1 LRPSN
6 AGGVNI
12 AVALPLNRQSLH
24 ACLAKTPMTLPAAP
38 MLTRRSA
45 LAAAVAALAW
55 RPAFAVE
62 DAPGDQAEALHVLNR
77 LAFGPTPGDLDRVT
91 RLGAPAW
98 IAEQLHP
105 ERLALPAFLADQLAA
120 LHTPHQTQRE
130 MVQEYREMAKE
141 AKLAK
146 QAETA
151 SPDGKKPQTGEG
163 AERRQKVAAIYVE
176 AGEER
181 LLQALNSPRQ
191 LQEVLVDFW
200 FNHFNVFQGKGLDRV
215 LVESYEREAIRP
227 HVLGRF
233 RTMLGATAKHP
244 AMLFYLDNWLS
255 VAPGYQPRRGGG
267 GAGKASGLNEN
278 YAREVMEL
286 HTLGVD
292 GGYTQQDVTEL
303 ARILTGWT
311 MVPEQPRRRR
321 VVDGMDNT
329 ASGHGDSIF
338 GFDPERHD
346 NGTKNWLGNTVPP
359 RGQMEGEFALDVLA
373 RHPATA
379 RHIAFKLAR
388 RFVADEPP
396 PPLVGRLAQRF
407 LDTDGDL
414 RAVMQALVDS
424 PEFRDTR
431 SAKFKTPYQYVMSAV
446 RASGIVTTNVK
457 PLMAQLTQLGQPLYG
472 CQTPDGYHDTE
483 ADWLNPNA
491 ITQRVNFATALASGK
506 LPLQRVDDPDAPIA
520 AATGMKAMERQTDR
534 AMNGNQP
541 VEGSTPPVD
550 ATALF
555 ATLGPAI
562 SDKTRAA
569 VASSPAA
576 LHAALVLGSPDF
588 MRR

>member
-1 LRPSN
+1 
-6 AGGVNI
+6 
-12 AVALPLNRQSLH
+12 
-24 ACLAKTPMTLPAAP
+24 MTLPTALP
-38 MLTRRSA
+38 MTRRSA

-55 RPAFAVE
+55 RPAFAVAE
-62 DAPGDQAEALHVLNR
+62 VDAGQSDALHVLNR
-77 LAFGPTPGDLDRVT
+77 LAFGPAPGDLERVARMGT
-91 RLGAPAW
+91 PAW
-98 IAEQLHP
+98 IAEQLQP
-105 ERLALPAFLADQLAA
+105 ERLALPAFLADQLAS
-120 LHTPHQTQRE
+120 LHTPGETQRE
-130 MVQEYREMAKE
+130 MIQQYREAQKE
-141 AKLAK
+141 AKEAK

-151 SPDGKKPQTGEG
+151 SPDGKKPQTDAG
-163 AERRQKVAAIYVE
+163 AERRRQVATVVVE

-215 LVESYEREAIRP
+215 LVENYEREAIRP
-227 HVLGRF
+227 NVLGRF

-255 VAPGYQPRRGGG
+255 VAPGYQPRVRL
-267 GAGKASGLNEN
+267 GAAAKVGGLNEN

-311 MVPEQPRRRR
+311 MQPQQPRRRFDIGSAPVYAR
-321 VVDGMDNT
+321 
-329 ASGHGDSIF
+329 GHQGDSIF
-338 GFDPERHD
+338 AFDPARHD
-346 NGTKNWLGNTVPP
+346 NGSKTWLGHAIAPG
-359 RGQMEGEFALDVLA
+359 GQMEGEFALDVLA
-373 RHPATA
+373 RHPSTA
-379 RHIAFKLAR
+379 KHIAFKLAR
-388 RFVADEPP
+388 RFVADEPSP
-396 PPLVGRLAQRF
+396 ALVGRLSARF

-414 RAVMQALVDS
+414 RAVMQALVES
-424 PEFRDTR
+424 PEFRD
-431 SAKFKTPYQYVMSAV
+431 AKPVKFKTPYQYVMSSV
-446 RASGIVTTNVK
+446 RATGIATTNVR
-457 PLMAQLTQLGQPLYG
+457 PLMAVLSQLGQPLYG

-506 LPLQRVDDPDAPIA
+506 LPLQRIDDPNAPVPAQGI
-520 AATGMKAMERQTDR
+520 KAMERQTDQ
-534 AMNGNQP
+534 AMARDQA

-550 ATALF
+550 ATTLL

-562 SDKTRAA
+562 SDRTRAA
-569 VASSPAA
+569 VAGSQPA
-576 LHAALVLGSPDF
+576 LRAALVLGSPDF

>member
-1 LRPSN
+1 MPQTT
-6 AGGVNI
+6 AFPI
-12 AVALPLNRQSLH
+12 
-24 ACLAKTPMTLPAAP
+24 
-38 MLTRRSA
+38 TRRGALATA
-45 LAAAVAALAW
+45 LAAIAW
-55 RPAFAVE
+55 RPSFAAE
-62 DAPGDQAEALHVLNR
+62 DPGQADALHVLDR
-77 LAFGPTPGDLDRVT
+77 LAFGPAPGDLERVT
-91 RLGAPAW
+91 RMGASMW
-98 IAEQLHP
+98 IAEQLRP
-105 ERLALPAFLADQLAA
+105 ERIAMPSWLADQLSS
-120 LHTPHQTQRE
+120 LRTPGETQRE
-130 MVQEYREMAKE
+130 LIQGYRDAQKE
-141 AKLAK
+141 AKEAK

-151 SPDGKKPQTGEG
+151 SPDGAKPKTEQAG
-163 AERRQKVAAIYVE
+163 ERRRMVAAIALE
-176 AGEER
+176 SGEER

-227 HVLGRF
+227 HLLGRF

-255 VAPGYQPRRGGG
+255 VAPGWQPRRKLGGG
-267 GAGKASGLNEN
+267 GAAKASGLNEN
-278 YAREVMEL
+278 YARELMEL

-311 MVPEQPRRRR
+311 MLPQQPKRRRFASG
-321 VVDGMDNT
+321 VDNT

-338 GFDPERHD
+338 AFDPARHD
-346 NGTKNWLGNTVPP
+346 NGSKTWLGHAVAPG
-359 RGQMEGEFALDVLA
+359 GQMEGEFALDVLA

-379 RHIAFKLAR
+379 KHVAFKLAR
-388 RFVADEPP
+388 RFVADEPSP
-396 PPLVGRLAQRF
+396 ALVDRLAQRF
-407 LDTDGDL
+407 LASDGDL

-424 PEFRDTR
+424 PEFRDPKPT
-431 SAKFKTPYQYVMSAV
+431 KFKTPYQYIVSAV
-446 RASGIVTTNVK
+446 RATGIVTTNVR
-457 PLMAQLTQLGQPLYG
+457 PLLATLSQLGQPLYG

-506 LPLQRVDDPDAPIA
+506 LPLQRVDDPNLP
-520 AATGMKAMERQTDR
+520 TGGNALKAMERQTDR
-534 AMNGNQP
+534 AMAGNQP

-550 ATALF
+550 ATTLL
-555 ATLGPAI
+555 ATLGPTI

-569 VASSPAA
+569 VTNAPPA
-576 LHAALVLGSPDF
+576 LRAALVLGSPDF

>member
-1 LRPSN
+1 
-6 AGGVNI
+6 
-12 AVALPLNRQSLH
+12 
-24 ACLAKTPMTLPAAP
+24 MTLPTAFP
-38 MLTRRSA
+38 MTRRSA

-55 RPAFAVE
+55 RPAFAVA
-62 DAPGDQAEALHVLNR
+62 DADAAQDDALHVLNR
-77 LAFGPTPGDLDRVT
+77 LAFGPAPGDLERVA
-91 RLGAPAW
+91 RMGAPAW
-98 IAEQLHP
+98 IAEQLQP
-105 ERLALPAFLADQLAA
+105 ERLALPAFLADQLAS
-120 LHTPHQTQRE
+120 LRTPKQSQRE
-130 MVQEYREMAKE
+130 LIEQYREMAKE
-141 AKLAK
+141 AKDAK

-151 SPDGKKPQTGEG
+151 SPDGKKPQTEEG

-176 AGEER
+176 AGDER

-227 HVLGRF
+227 NVLGRF
-233 RTMLGATAKHP
+233 RTMLGATARHP

-255 VAPGYQPRRGGG
+255 AAPGFKARGI
-267 GAGKASGLNEN
+267 GKQATGLNEN
-278 YAREVMEL
+278 YARELMEL

-303 ARILTGWT
+303 ARIFTGWT
-311 MVPEQPRRRR
+311 MQPQQPRRRR
-321 VVDGMDNT
+321 VDIESAPVY
-329 ASGHGDSIF
+329 ARGHPGDSIF
-338 GFDPERHD
+338 AFDPARHD
-346 NGTKNWLGNTVPP
+346 NGSKTWLGHSIAPG
-359 RGQMEGEFALDVLA
+359 GQMEGEFALDVLA

-379 RHIAFKLAR
+379 KHIAIKLAR
-388 RFVADEPP
+388 RFVADQPSP
-396 PPLVGRLAQRF
+396 ALVGRLSARF

-424 PEFRDTR
+424 PEFRDAKP
-431 SAKFKTPYQYVMSAV
+431 AKFKTPYQYVLSSV
-446 RASGIVTTNVK
+446 RASGIATTNVK
-457 PLMAQLTQLGQPLYG
+457 PLMAVLAQLGQPLYG

-506 LPLQRVDDPDAPIA
+506 LPLQHIDDPAAPVPAQGI
-520 AATGMKAMERQTDR
+520 KAMERQTDQ
-534 AMNGNQP
+534 AMARDQA

-550 ATALF
+550 ATTLL

-569 VASSPAA
+569 VASSPPA
-576 LHAALVLGSPDF
+576 LRAALVLGSPDF

>member
-1 LRPSN
+1 MSLP
-6 AGGVNI
+6 I
-12 AVALPLNRQSLH
+12 AF
-24 ACLAKTPMTLPAAP
+24 PMT
-38 MLTRRSA
+38 RRGA
-45 LAAAVAALAW
+45 LAATLAAMAW
-55 RPAFAVE
+55 RPTFAAE
-62 DAPGDQAEALHVLNR
+62 AAAGDPSEALHVLNR
-77 LAFGPTPGDLDRVT
+77 LAFGPAPGDLDRVT
-91 RLGAPAW
+91 RMGASAW
-98 IAEQLHP
+98 IAEQMHP
-105 ERLALPAFLADQLAA
+105 ERLALPSWLASQLAG
-120 LHTPHQTQRE
+120 LRTPNETQRE
-130 MVQEYREMAKE
+130 LVQQYREMAKE

-151 SPDGKKPQTGEG
+151 PADGKKPRTEEG
-163 AERRQKVAAIYVE
+163 GERRRQIATIYVE

-181 LLQALNSPRQ
+181 LLQALGSPRQ
-191 LQEVLVDFW
+191 LEEVLVDFW
-200 FNHFNVFQGKGLDRV
+200 FNHFNVYQGKGLVRV
-215 LVESYEREAIRP
+215 LTESYEREAIRP
-227 HVLGRF
+227 HVFGRF

-255 VAPGYQPRRGGG
+255 VAPGWQPRRGAGA
-267 GAGKASGLNEN
+267 AGKASGLNEN

-311 MVPEQPRRRR
+311 MVPQQSKRRR
-321 VVDGMDNT
+321 VVDGMADS

-346 NGTKNWLGNTVPP
+346 NGTKTWLGQRVAPG
-359 RGQMEGEFALDVLA
+359 GQMEGEFALDVLA

-388 RFVADEPP
+388 RFVADAPAP
-396 PPLVGRLAQRF
+396 ALVERLARRF
-407 LDTDGDL
+407 QDTDGDL
-414 RAVMQALVDS
+414 RAVMQSLVDA
-424 PEFRDTR
+424 PEFRDPR
-431 SAKFKTPYQYVMSAV
+431 PVKFKTPYQYVLSSV
-446 RASGIVTTNVK
+446 RATGIVTTNVK

-506 LPLQRVDDPDAPIA
+506 LPLQRVDDPNAPA
-520 AATGMKAMERQTDR
+520 EANGKKAMERQADR
-534 AMNGNQP
+534 AMNRDQP

-550 ATALF
+550 AAALL
-555 ATLGPAI
+555 ATLGPAV

-569 VASSPAA
+569 VASTPPA
-576 LHAALVLGSPDF
+576 LQAALVLGSPDF

>member
-1 LRPSN
+1 M
-6 AGGVNI
+6 
-12 AVALPLNRQSLH
+12 PL
-24 ACLAKTPMTLPAAP
+24 TLAP
-38 MLTRRSA
+38 MITRRSA
-45 LAAAVAALAW
+45 LGVALAALAW
-55 RPAFAVE
+55 RPALAVA
-62 DAPGDQAEALHVLNR
+62 DADGAQAEALHVLNR

-91 RLGAPAW
+91 RMGAPAW

-105 ERLALPAFLADQLAA
+105 ERLALPAFLADQLAT
-120 LHTPHQTQRE
+120 LHTPDETQRE
-130 MVQEYREMAKE
+130 LVAGYREMQKE
-141 AKLAK
+141 AKQAK

-151 SPDGKKPQTGEG
+151 SADGTKPRTEEAG
-163 AERRQKVAAIYVE
+163 ERRKQVATVYLE

-200 FNHFNVFQGKGLDRV
+200 FNHFNVYQGKGLDRV

-233 RTMLGATAKHP
+233 RTLLGATAKHP

-255 VAPGYQPRRGGG
+255 VAPGYPPRRGGG
-267 GAGKASGLNEN
+267 AKASGLNEN

-292 GGYTQQDVTEL
+292 AGYTQQDVTEL

-311 MVPEQPRRRR
+311 MLPQKPHRRRG
-321 VVDGMDNT
+321 VVDGPDF
-329 ASGHGDSIF
+329 AVSRHGDSIF
-338 GFDPERHD
+338 GFDPARHD
-346 NGTKNWLGNTVPP
+346 DGTKTWLGHTIAPG
-359 RGQMEGEFALDVLA
+359 GQMEGELALDVLA

-379 RHIAFKLAR
+379 KHIATQLAR
-388 RFVADEPP
+388 RFVADEPAP
-396 PPLVGRLAQRF
+396 ALVSQIAQRF
-407 LDTDGDL
+407 LATDGDL
-414 RAVMQALVDS
+414 RAAMQAIFDS
-424 PEFRDTR
+424 PEFRDSR
-431 SAKFKTPYQYVMSAV
+431 PVKFKTPYQYVLSSV
-446 RASGIVTTNVK
+446 RAAGISATNVR
-457 PLMAQLTQLGQPLYG
+457 PLMATLTQLGQPLYG

-491 ITQRVNFATALASGK
+491 ITQRVNFATALASGR
-506 LPLQRVDDPDAPIA
+506 LPLQRVDDPNAPA
-520 AATGMKAMERQTDR
+520 GANGMKALERQTDR
-534 AMNGNQP
+534 AMNQDVA

-550 ATALF
+550 VAALL

-569 VASSPAA
+569 VAGSPPP
-576 LHAALVLGSPDF
+576 LQAALVLGSPDF

>member
-1 LRPSN
+1 
-6 AGGVNI
+6 
-12 AVALPLNRQSLH
+12 
-24 ACLAKTPMTLPAAP
+24 M
-38 MLTRRSA
+38 TRRSA
-45 LAAAVAALAW
+45 LAAALAAVAW
-55 RPAFAVE
+55 RPAFALA
-62 DAPGDQAEALHVLNR
+62 DADPGQAEALHVLNR
-77 LAFGPTPGDLDRVT
+77 LAFGPTPGDLERVT
-91 RLGAPAW
+91 RMGATAW

-105 ERLALPAFLADQLAA
+105 ERLALPSFLADQLAS
-120 LHTPHQTQRE
+120 LHTPTESQRE
-130 MVQEYREMAKE
+130 LIQEYKQMAKE
-141 AKLAK
+141 AKDAK

-151 SPDGKKPQTGEG
+151 SPDGKKPQTEEG
-163 AERRQKVAAIYVE
+163 AERRQKVARITVE
-176 AGEER
+176 AGDER

-227 HVLGRF
+227 NVLGRF

-255 VAPGYQPRRGGG
+255 VAPGYQPRRPGGA
-267 GAGKASGLNEN
+267 AGKASGLNEN

-311 MVPEQPRRRR
+311 MQPLQQRRRR
-321 VVDGMDNT
+321 RIDMEGAPT
-329 ASGHGDSIF
+329 YTPPHQGDSIF

-346 NGTKNWLGNTVPP
+346 NGTKTWLGHTVAPS
-359 RGQMEGEFALDVLA
+359 GLSEGEFALDVLA

-388 RFVADEPP
+388 RFVADDPSP
-396 PPLVGRLAQRF
+396 ALVDRLAQRF

-424 PEFRDTR
+424 PDFRDPR
-431 SAKFKTPYQYVMSAV
+431 PVKFKSPYQYVMSAV
-446 RASGIVTTNVK
+446 RASGIVTSNVK
-457 PLMAQLTQLGQPLYG
+457 PLMAVLSQLGEPLYG
-472 CQTPDGYHDTE
+472 CQTPDGFHDTE

-506 LPLQRVDDPDAPIA
+506 LPLQRADSPDDP
-520 AATGMKAMERQTDR
+520 TGKKAMERQADR
-534 AMNGNQP
+534 AMDGNAP
-541 VEGSTPPVD
+541 VEGSTPPLD
-550 ATALF
+550 ANALL

-562 SDKTRAA
+562 SDKTRDAVGAA
-569 VASSPAA
+569 QPA
-576 LHAALVLGSPDF
+576 LRAALVLGSPDF

>member
-1 LRPSN
+1 
-6 AGGVNI
+6 
-12 AVALPLNRQSLH
+12 
-24 ACLAKTPMTLPAAP
+24 MTLPTTP

-45 LAAAVAALAW
+45 LTAALAAVAW
-55 RPAFAVE
+55 RPALAAA
-62 DAPGDQAEALHVLNR
+62 DADAGRADALHVLNR
-77 LAFGPTPGDLDRVT
+77 LAFGPAPGDLERVS
-91 RLGAPAW
+91 RMGAPAW
-98 IAEQLHP
+98 IAEQLQP

-120 LHTPHQTQRE
+120 LRTPGETQRE
-130 MVQEYREMAKE
+130 LIQQYREMQKE
-141 AKLAK
+141 AKEAK

-151 SPDGKKPQTGEG
+151 SPDGKKPSTEEG
-163 AERRQKVAAIYVE
+163 AERRRQVAAIYVE
-176 AGEER
+176 AGDER

-227 HVLGRF
+227 NVLGRF

-255 VAPGYQPRRGGG
+255 VAPGFRPRGI
-267 GAGKASGLNEN
+267 GKQASGLNEN
-278 YAREVMEL
+278 YARELMEL

-311 MVPEQPRRRR
+311 MAPQERRRR
-321 VVDGMDNT
+321 VDMD
-329 ASGHGDSIF
+329 ASPVYARGHQGDSIF
-338 GFDPERHD
+338 AFDPARHD
-346 NGTKNWLGNTVPP
+346 NGSKTWLGQRVAPG
-359 RGQMEGEFALDVLA
+359 GQMEGEFALDTLA

-379 RHIAFKLAR
+379 KHVAFKLAR
-388 RFVADEPP
+388 RFVADEPSP
-396 PPLVGRLAQRF
+396 ALVGRLSARF

-424 PEFRDTR
+424 PEFRDVKPV
-431 SAKFKTPYQYVMSAV
+431 KFKTPYQYVLSSV
-446 RASGIVTTNVK
+446 RATGIATTNVK
-457 PLMAQLTQLGQPLYG
+457 PLMAVLAQLGQPLYG
-472 CQTPDGYHDTE
+472 CQTPDGFHDTE

-506 LPLQRVDDPDAPIA
+506 LPLQRVDDPNAPA
-520 AATGMKAMERQTDR
+520 QALKAMERQADK
-534 AMNGNQP
+534 AMARDEAA
-541 VEGSTPPVD
+541 EGSTPPVD
-550 ATALF
+550 ATTLL

-569 VASSPAA
+569 VAGSPPA
-576 LHAALVLGSPDF
+576 LRAALVLGSPDF